1 MIPSKPKTKSS
12 SRDLSEPALASRTFE
27 ATGQRSWWSLEM
39 LIGRYGKRHQEH
51 LKTNAKLAGEEQE
64 IMSRIYA

>member
-1 MIPSKPKTKSS
+1 
-12 SRDLSEPALASRTFE
+12 
-27 ATGQRSWWSLEM
+27 M

>member
-27 ATGQRSWWSLEM
+27 VTGQAIVVEP
-39 LIGRYGKRHQEH
+39 E
-51 LKTNAKLAGEEQE
+51 NA
-64 IMSRIYA
+64 Y